1 MKPKSITV
9 AEFYKLLKDYMPV
22 SASRRPFPPERLK
35 LIEDARKRLMSWRE
49 IAEYFGRLGWGEY
62 TGNQLKSIK
71 AREDNHKKRLA
82 LLKKNEKRGG

>member
-1 MKPKSITV
+1 
-9 AEFYKLLKDYMPV
+9 
-22 SASRRPFPPERLK
+22 
-35 LIEDARKRLMSWRE
+35 MSWRE